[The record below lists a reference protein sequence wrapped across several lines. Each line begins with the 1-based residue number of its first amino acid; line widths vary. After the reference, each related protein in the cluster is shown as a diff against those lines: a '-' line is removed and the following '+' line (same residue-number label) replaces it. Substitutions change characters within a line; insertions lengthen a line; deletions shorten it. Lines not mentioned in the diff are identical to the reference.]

1 MKTTIE
7 EPVETGMYCECGGSY
22 VRGGGTGRTWD
33 YDALSEAYPIPDDQ
47 VLVYCAN
54 CKHLV
59 LRKSEEDELTQ
70 AGIGRNSWRMGG
82 WRPCT
87 EILPHPGIIAWIEEE
102 PKETKPYLTL
112 IK

>member
-59 LRKSEEDELTQ
+59 LRESEENALTQ
-70 AGIGRNSWRMGG
+70 AGIGRN
-82 WRPCT
+82 PCT
-87 EILPHPGIIAWIEEE
+87 EILLYTLPHPGIIAWIEEE